1 MNDDQLIARLA
12 AANPVPNDS
21 HVRDQ
26 QSLRVPVR
34 RAALA
39 AAFAAAAISLPALAF
54 ADGLGALFGFSNEGT
69 PVPTNASPFAQD
81 SSLNQAMQELGFP
94 SRLHL
99 LTERDGVRFY
109 AARRKNGAFCF
120 AVDLDGRKAVG
131 CSGNPA
137 FPSPQRPI
145 VDFSR
150 FSKGA
155 RVVGFAADGVS
166 AVALVDAA
174 GATIATA
181 PVVDNVYAVTNA
193 TPGAVG
199 VQALDSQGAVVYRR
213 SYHEAP

>member
-12 AANPVPNDS
+12 AVNPVPTGTQ
-21 HVRDQ
+21 VREPQ
-26 QSLRVPVR
+26 PLRFPR
-34 RAALA
+34 RTALAAALA
-39 AAFAAAAISLPALAF
+39 AAAIGLPTVAF
-54 ADGLGALFGFSNEGT
+54 ADEIGALFGFSNEGT
-69 PVPTNASPFAQD
+69 PVPRSASPFTQD
-81 SSLNQAMQELGFP
+81 SSLNEAMQELGFP

-109 AARRKNGAFCF
+109 AARRENGAFCF
-120 AVDLDGRKAVG
+120 AVDLDGRRAVG
-131 CSGNPA
+131 CSVTPA

-155 RVVGFAADGVS
+155 RIVGFAADGVS
-166 AVALVDAA
+166 TIGLVDAS

-181 PVVDNVYAVTNA
+181 PVIDNVYAATNT

-199 VQALDSQGAVVYRR
+199 VEALDSQGAVVYTRAF
-213 SYHEAP
+213 HEAP

>member
-12 AANPVPNDS
+12 AANPVPNDA
-21 HVRDQ
+21 HVREPQ
-26 QSLRVPVR
+26 PLRFPR
-34 RAALA
+34 RIALA
-39 AAFAAAAISLPALAF
+39 AAFAAAAIGLPAVAF
-54 ADGLGALFGFSNEGT
+54 ADEIGALFGFSNEGT
-69 PVPTNASPFAQD
+69 TVATSASPFTQD

-99 LTERDGVRFY
+99 LTERDGVKFY
-109 AARRKNGAFCF
+109 AARRANGAFCF
-120 AVDLDGRKAVG
+120 AIDLDGRKAVG
-131 CSGNPA
+131 CNVTPA

-155 RVVGFAADGVS
+155 RIVGFAADGVS
-166 AVALVDAA
+166 TIALVDAS

-181 PVVDNVYAVTNA
+181 PVVDNVYAASNT

-199 VQALDSQGAVVYRR
+199 VEALDSQGAVVYKR
-213 SYHEAP
+213 SFHEAP

>member
-12 AANPVPNDS
+12 AANPVPTDT
-21 HVRDQ
+21 HVRAPQ
-26 QSLRVPVR
+26 PFRFPRR

-39 AAFAAAAISLPALAF
+39 TATAAAAICLPALAF
-54 ADGLGALFGFSNEGT
+54 ADEVGALFGFSNEGT
-69 PVPTNASPFAQD
+69 PVRTSASPFAQD

-94 SRLHL
+94 TRLQL
-99 LTERDGVRFY
+99 LTERDEVGFY
-109 AARRKNGAFCF
+109 AARRENGAFCF

-131 CSGNPA
+131 CAPA

-155 RVVGFAADGVS
+155 RIVGFAADGVS
-166 AVALVDAA
+166 TVALVDPS

-181 PVVDNVYAVTNA
+181 PVIDNVYAATN
-193 TPGAVG
+193 TSPGAVG
-199 VQALDSQGAVVYRR
+199 VEALDSQGAVVYKR
-213 SYHEAP
+213 SFHEAP